1 MQHGSKLICC
11 VCVASIQQ
19 AGSVSVGYCLM
30 WLVRCSSLSSANTF
44 WSTGLLLSCFQLKQ
58 QGRKSLP
65 QQQQPH
71 NTTCCRPFWL
81 KVDSKWGYESAAGGD
96 DEGGTARTRQTSEVL
111 RCHNDVWG
119 IFVLQPSS
127 VCLLSHCCNSHL
139 PTSPALSLSLSHY
152 LPVTLFDLE
161 IPTVCREGDNWEER
175 KKGGSGGREAGGREG
190 KTDEGRTAAGGC
202 HGNREDCYTAHVNR
216 QLLMGGIGGGGGT
229 QRRRQWVVSMND
241 CLLNT
246 HHMGWGVSLLCP
258 GTFPCFLSYCL
269 TPTDTH
275 SLTSRQLSAPS
286 LAVECTTRTHAH
298 RDLVHVLTH
307 AKDLVITTQRCSHFP
322 SLTHTRR
329 VVVLSA
335 RLWWSPLSSSLHY

>member
-1 MQHGSKLICC
+1 MSQLLTVVELVCHAVTGSRSRSLTEETKKKPQMQFYVKSPLVDSSLWNIMKRSKAWKTKMQHGSKLICC
-11 VCVASIQQ
+11 VCVASIQR
-19 AGSVSVGYCLM
+19 AGSISVGYCLM

-111 RCHNDVWG
+111 RCHNDIWG

-175 KKGGSGGREAGGREG
+175 KKGGSGGREGRGERGKDRWGEDSSRWLSWKQGGLLHGSRQQAIVDGGYRRWWRDAE
-190 KTDEGRTAAGGC
+190 TASMSSIHEWLFAKYPP
-202 HGNREDCYTAHVNR
+202 H
-216 QLLMGGIGGGGGT
+216 GGGGY
-229 QRRRQWVVSMND
+229 
-241 CLLNT
+241 
-246 HHMGWGVSLLCP
+246 
-258 GTFPCFLSYCL
+258 LS
-269 TPTDTH
+269 
-275 SLTSRQLSAPS
+275 SAPARF
-286 LAVECTTRTHAH
+286 LASFPTV
-298 RDLVHVLTH
+298 
-307 AKDLVITTQRCSHFP
+307 SHP
-322 SLTHTRR
+322 PTHT
-329 VVVLSA
+329 L
-335 RLWWSPLSSSLHY
+335 